1 MATTVP
7 IPAWKQYFRVSPE
20 SAYSTT
26 AASADWN
33 IGGNGGGAIG
43 YRDMAVI
50 PGTGGLTPNVN
61 NIFVQYAAGKRGMN
75 QQAPIEGA
83 TTSEGTLELPMY
95 PELIDPFLHALM
107 GTTVR
112 TPTAGAAAL
121 ASTAFA
127 SVATLD
133 TQPDGTEVL
142 KFVIASSTAA
152 SGASINIIQ
161 SAATVETIT
170 IGTSATSVDGDYYSK
185 GAYDGSS
192 NAITFTIAG
201 TVTGGMVVI
210 SGIDKVSNVH
220 TVGTSAPPT
229 LQIEEGGHP
238 RTGSN
243 SHFYAGMSVVQA
255 NFAFDRSA
263 TDNMAIMTP
272 TFAGELPTATTA
284 TTYGNDPKTY
294 YNPLAGW
301 TASLTLGGSAFSK
314 VVSMNFDI
322 IANNNQFAIASG
334 NQQPSGV
341 YAGAIEVAGTMTIL
355 PEDNTEWAANIAQ
368 TVGNYELTFTSPQS
382 IVDSD
387 KWTLLFEFTETYFE
401 TYATTVTD
409 GLFTADI
416 AFKTLEHASD
426 HAVKITG
433 VNRMP
438 V

>member
-7 IPAWKQYFRVSPE
+7 IPAWKQYYRVAPE
-20 SAYSTT
+20 TAYSTN
-26 AASADWN
+26 AVSADWN
-33 IGGNGGGAIG
+33 IGGNGGGAKG

-50 PGTGGLTPNVN
+50 PGSGGLTKSVN
-61 NIFVQYAAGKRGMN
+61 NVFVQYSAGKRGLN
-75 QQAPIEGA
+75 QQAPVEGA

-107 GTTVR
+107 GSTAR
-112 TPTAGAAAL
+112 TPTAGSAAL

-142 KFVIASSTAA
+142 KFVISSSTAA
-152 SGASINIIQ
+152 STASINIIQ

-170 IGTSATSVDGDYYSK
+170 IGSSGSSVDGDYYSK

-201 TVTGGMVVI
+201 TVTSGLVVI
-210 SGIDKVSNVH
+210 SGVDKVSNVH

-238 RTGSN
+238 SSGSN
-243 SHFYAGMSVVQA
+243 SHFYAGVSVVQA

-263 TDNMAIMTP
+263 VDNMAIMTP
-272 TFAGELPTATTA
+272 TFSGELPTAATA

-301 TASLTLGGSAFSK
+301 TASLTKAGSAFSK

-322 IANNNQFAIASG
+322 IANNNLFAIASG

-341 YAGAIEVAGTMTIL
+341 TAGAIEVAGTMQIL
-355 PEDNTEWAANIAQ
+355 PEDNVEWAANIAQ
-368 TVGNYELTFTSPQS
+368 TVGDYHLVFTSPQA

-387 KWTLLFEFTETYFE
+387 NWTLTFEFTELHIESYTE
-401 TYATTVTD
+401 GVTD

-416 AFKTLEHASD
+416 AFRTLQEASD
-426 HAVKITG
+426 HSVKITG